1 MPILDT
7 KVLTETE
14 DSDLWEFEEELGST
28 ARSNKHPVHCDEKV
42 TQLWHL
48 IHPNSITRDRF
59 HFFRHGNQET
69 SLFTS
74 SNILQPEL
82 SAYQK
87 NIPRGHHGQRTYTP
101 PIPNSRRIGPS
112 SKTVLGHPHRNG
124 ELKARDQ
131 CAPQLGRRNLAGV
144 HRGVPWQQAHREA
157 SDDATHKHHAH
168 VDSLK
173 VRSQKLMVT
182 LGIWNPLDDVSWD
195 SNFGVWARGSTLG
208 FKLWNF
214 EQQIGFL
221 SGIFRKHLVWPSW
234 KVATNVAT

>member
-28 ARSNKHPVHCDEKV
+28 ATSNKHPVHCDEKV

-74 SNILQPEL
+74 SDILQPEL

-87 NIPRGHHGQRTYTP
+87 TYQKAIMAKELTP
-101 PIPNSRRIGPS
+101 FQPQTPDE
-112 SKTVLGHPHRNG
+112 LGHLPKQSWATRTVTANW
-124 ELKARDQ
+124 KPVTS
-131 CAPQLGRRNLAGV
+131 APRSLGGAISLVYTGAFPDNKPTEKPAMMRPRSIMHMLI
-144 HRGVPWQQAHREA
+144 A
-157 SDDATHKHHAH
+157 S
-168 VDSLK
+168 
-173 VRSQKLMVT
+173 R
-182 LGIWNPLDDVSWD
+182 
-195 SNFGVWARGSTLG
+195 
-208 FKLWNF
+208 
-214 EQQIGFL
+214 
-221 SGIFRKHLVWPSW
+221 
-234 KVATNVAT
+234 

>member
-28 ARSNKHPVHCDEKV
+28 ATSNKHPVHCDEKV

-74 SNILQPEL
+74 SDILQPEL

-87 NIPRGHHGQRTYTP
+87 AIMAFWNLHPSNP
-101 PIPNSRRIGPS
+101 KNSRRIGHIFLPTS
-112 SKTVLGHPHRNG
+112 WATRTVMANWKPVTSAPRSLGGAISLVYTGAFPDNKPTEKPAMMRPTSIMHM
-124 ELKARDQ
+124 LI
-131 CAPQLGRRNLAGV
+131 
-144 HRGVPWQQAHREA
+144 A
-157 SDDATHKHHAH
+157 S
-168 VDSLK
+168 
-173 VRSQKLMVT
+173 R
-182 LGIWNPLDDVSWD
+182 
-195 SNFGVWARGSTLG
+195 
-208 FKLWNF
+208 
-214 EQQIGFL
+214 
-221 SGIFRKHLVWPSW
+221 
-234 KVATNVAT
+234 

>member
-28 ARSNKHPVHCDEKV
+28 ATSNKHPVHCDEKV

-74 SNILQPEL
+74 SDILQPEL

-87 NIPRGHHGQRTYTP
+87 NIPKGHHGQRTYTP
-101 PIPNSRRIGPS
+101 PTPNSRRIGTSSYRSWATRTVMANWKPVTSAPRSLGGAISLVYTGAFPDNKPTEKPAMMRPTSIMHMLIAS
-112 SKTVLGHPHRNG
+112 SKTKTLIGILVCGIH
-124 ELKARDQ
+124 
-131 CAPQLGRRNLAGV
+131 
-144 HRGVPWQQAHREA
+144 WM
-157 SDDATHKHHAH
+157 TF
-168 VDSLK
+168 
-173 VRSQKLMVT
+173 
-182 LGIWNPLDDVSWD
+182 LGIQ
-195 SNFGVWARGSTLG
+195 TL
-208 FKLWNF
+208 KLWAV
-214 EQQIGFL
+214 
-221 SGIFRKHLVWPSW
+221 SGHFRKHLVWPSW
-234 KVATNVAT
+234 KVATNIAT